1 MSEETEN
8 GGGIGERL
16 RKAREFLELTQEDAA
31 TAVGVSRSALSLIE
45 HGRRKV
51 DSEEL
56 TRFAKVYGQSVD
68 ALAGVSPLPPL
79 PENVKALARAATELS
94 ANDRDELLR
103 FAEFLQARSPKVSGN
118 G

>member
-1 MSEETEN
+1 MTEQVSS
-8 GGGIGERL
+8 GGGIGDRL
-16 RKAREFLELTQEDAA
+16 RKAREFLELTQEEAA

-56 TRFAKVYGQSVD
+56 ARFAKVYGQSVD
-68 ALAGVSPLPPL
+68 ALAGTSPLPPL
-79 PENVKALARAATELS
+79 PESVKALARAATELS
-94 ANDRDELLR
+94 ASDRDELLR
-103 FAEFLQARSPKVSGN
+103 FAEFLQARSPKARPN